1 MATGR
6 VLKLK
11 NAVSGFAAGYV
22 YVSATA
28 GGDTTTAPAQP
39 ALPVVSDLADSGVAY
54 SVSSLRA
61 ASSGFSAINLTWANT
76 DPTSAV
82 TQTQITRDGSVV
94 ATLGAATSWTDTSV
108 QPGTRYTY
116 GVRTLNAAGLA
127 SERMYDY
134 TRVGGAVP
142 GPYGVSGTKILD
154 PNGNQF
160 IPFGGNVGVNQGIGG
175 NNWSDELVSPHL
187 KEALDWGW
195 NTIRL
200 TVYCSREI
208 DWIGTDATFIPN
220 KAYTTND
227 SIGYNGRRYKP
238 VTNFTAGASFNAS
251 DWTDKGA
258 GSCYGRQ
265 KAIDDSFAAAQK
277 YIDAGLVVVLT
288 FMDVT
293 QGVMNQGNVK
303 FDDIA
308 DAITQ
313 AGNRFKGEQ
322 RLWVNI
328 NEPIGPSSPTTF
340 QTWHGR
346 FYDALR
352 GTGANNI
359 IVADIMTNAQDAP
372 WGTYKPDGVTVT
384 PMPKVFDASVGPAF
398 LANSGGTPRTNVVFG
413 YHCYGGLSQS
423 YDTQTQF
430 DNTYN
435 SYFSNCQNAG
445 LCVALF
451 ETGYKLGAVELPDSG
466 TGDNNRN
473 IRGYR
478 ACLKIARSKGIGCVV
493 WDATFDI
500 FTVKNTTDSSGYHGQ
515 GFWYGGGAWAD
526 LSPMG
531 LEFWNTVN
539 PAFPAPTKAPVLSAG
554 SSLITSQDLSWNRVS
569 GGTSYE
575 LSYKATSDTTW
586 TTFSTS
592 LTKLTASITGLTAD
606 TSYDYRVRV
615 VTSGGNGPYSNTLT
629 KKTNALNGPRP
640 TAPATT
646 VQPSFWLRGDQITAS
661 GSTLNAWADAAGG
674 LAYTVPSG
682 RNAPSYSA
690 TGLKG
695 KPAVTFT
702 KAATAGL
709 FYPKPLKAEAQTV
722 LLVFAVGALGT
733 AQGLVQATDSA
744 AVATNL
750 NVSAYYHGSNVVT
763 AGVQGNTGTN
773 AFSGSA
779 LTAAGAGI
787 GRFTYGA
794 GGGIGTNSVKAL
806 ASSLNG
812 GSPGTSNTQAF
823 TAAASVGLTLAG
835 AGTTGSDVTIAEVIV
850 FDTALSASDVAAWT
864 QYLGQVYDLSVGT
877 N

>member
-11 NAVSGFAAGYV
+11 NAVSGIAAGSLV
-22 YVSATA
+22 YAGA
-28 GGDTTTAPAQP
+28 GGSTGDVAAAVPAS
-39 ALPVVSDLADSGVAY
+39 SDLADSGVTY
-54 SVSSLRA
+54 SVNSLRA
-61 ASSGFSAINLTWANT
+61 APSGFSTVNLTWANT

-82 TQTQITRDGSVV
+82 TQTQITRDGAVV
-94 ATLGAATSWTDTSV
+94 ATLGPVTSWADTSV
-108 QPGTRYTY
+108 QAGKPYTY
-116 GVRTLNAAGLA
+116 GVRTLSASNAA

-134 TRVGGAVP
+134 TRVGAAVP
-142 GPYGVSGTKILD
+142 GPYSVSGTKIVD
-154 PNGNQF
+154 PTGAQF

-175 NNWSDELVSPHL
+175 NNWSDELTSPHI

-208 DWIGTDATFIPN
+208 DWIGTDATFVPN
-220 KAYTTND
+220 KAYTIYD
-227 SIGYNGRRYKP
+227 AIGYNGRRYKP
-238 VTNFTAGASFNAS
+238 VANFTSGASFNAS

-265 KAIDDSFAAAQK
+265 KAIDDSFATAQK

-293 QGVMNQGNVK
+293 QGVMTQGNVK

-308 DAITQ
+308 DAIVQ
-313 AGNRFKGEQ
+313 AGNRFKGES

-328 NEPIGPSSPTTF
+328 NEPIGPSSPATF

-346 FYDALR
+346 YYDALR

-372 WGTYKPDGVTVT
+372 WGTYKPDGVTVA

-398 LANSGGTPRTNVVFG
+398 LANAGGTPRTNVVFG

-445 LCVALF
+445 LCVGLF

-515 GFWYGGGAWAD
+515 GYWYGGGAWAD

-539 PAFPAPTKAPVLSAG
+539 PAYPAPTKAPVLSAG
-554 SSLITSQDLSWNRVS
+554 SSLVTSQDLTWNRVS
-569 GGTSYE
+569 TATSYE
-575 LSYKATSDTTW
+575 LAYKATEDTTW
-586 TTFSTS
+586 TTFSSS
-592 LTKLTASITGLTAD
+592 LTKLTASITGLTQD
-606 TSYDYRVRV
+606 TSYDYRIRAVA
-615 VTSGGNGPYSNTLT
+615 SGGAGPWCSVLT
-629 KKTNALNGPRP
+629 RKTNAVNGPRP
-640 TAPATT
+640 TAPSTT

-661 GSTLNAWADAAGG
+661 SSTLISWADAANG
-674 LAYTVPSG
+674 LAYAVPSG
-682 RNAPSYSA
+682 RSAPTYSA
-690 TGLKG
+690 TGLRG
-695 KPAVTFT
+695 KPAATFT

-709 FYPKPLKAEAQTV
+709 FYPKPLKAETQTI

-733 AQGLVQATDSA
+733 AQGLIQATDA
-744 AVATNL
+744 AAAAASL
-750 NVSAYYHGSNVVT
+750 NVSAYFHGSNVVT

-773 AFSGSA
+773 AFSSTA
-779 LTAAGAGI
+779 LAAAGAGI

-794 GGGIGTNSVKAL
+794 GGGVGTNSVKAL

-812 GSPGTSNTQAF
+812 GAPGTSNTQAF
-823 TAAASVGLTLAG
+823 TAATSAGLTLAG
-835 AGTTGSDVTIAEVIV
+835 AGTTGADVTIAEVIV
-850 FDTALSASDVAAWT
+850 FDAALSASDAAAWT
-864 QYLGQVYDLSVGT
+864 QYLGQVYDLSVGS